1 VTHNPSEIIL
11 ICRLAAQEIFLL
23 IINIENSCAAKYFL
37 YIYIYD
43 FRILCIESKK
53 KIEIKIFCNIMN
65 VFFSLLICCYY
76 LMHPCGTSNF

>member
-1 VTHNPSEIIL
+1 MTHNPSEIIL

-37 YIYIYD
+37 YIYD

-53 KIEIKIFCNIMN
+53 KLKSKYFAT
-65 VFFSLLICCYY
+65 L
-76 LMHPCGTSNF
+76 